1 MRFVKPMKFTATL
14 VMDIESLSVNQTNII
29 LSHYG
34 SMQYPKNI
42 RILLFENIFAK
53 QMNISLYNLKN
64 LLEK

>member
-14 VMDIESLSVNQTNII
+14 VLDIEFLSVNLTKVI

-34 SMQYPKNI
+34 SMLYPKNI
-42 RILLFENIFAK
+42 MILLLEKMFAK
-53 QMNISLYNLKN
+53 QMNISLYNLKY